1 MNHSDSKQ
9 TGRQLQPAVTS
20 LPNGSLAEQ
29 DPARRQ
35 EPAGETAAHNPE
47 LRFDVGGM
55 TCAACQVRV
64 EKAVAK
70 VPGVNQVAVNLLT
83 NSMQVHY
90 NPDTA
95 DAAAIIEAVDKAG
108 YSANIKPAT
117 TGASGTAAARPVAGR
132 GKRVE
137 TVQQKQARLMKR
149 RFWSSAAFTLPL
161 LIVAMGPML
170 GMPLPAFFSGAA
182 NTANYAFL
190 QLLLTL
196 PVIVINR
203 SFFLN
208 GFKALGHLA
217 PNMDSLVAL
226 GAGAALAYGILTLF
240 RVNAAAAAQDMDT
253 LMQLHHNLYFE
264 SAATIL
270 TLITLG
276 KFLEARSK
284 SHTTDS
290 LTALMN
296 LAPETALVERGGQAA
311 EIPLEQVKSGDIV
324 QVKSNSRIPVDGV
337 IISGSS
343 SVDESAITGESL
355 PVDKH
360 EGDWVTGATM
370 NTYGFIRVEA
380 RRVGEDSTLAKI
392 IRLVEDAGGSKAPI
406 AHLADKIA
414 GVFVPVVMGI
424 ALLTLIV
431 WLLLGYGWSFAL
443 NLAIAVLVISC
454 PCALGLATPVALMV
468 GTGRG
473 AAEGILIKSGEA
485 LETAQGIQTVVLDK
499 TGTLTEGRPQVTDI
513 YYRGSTGTAPSR
525 QKEEGWRLLQ
535 LAAALEQG
543 SEHPLAKA
551 LTQAGRQAEASYQL
565 AALPAAN
572 HFASHSGLGVTAEL
586 GQQAYA
592 LGNRRFMISQ
602 GALSAAETDGAG
614 TASAILAAAD
624 HYEQDGKTT
633 VFLATDGK
641 LEAVFALADQLRPSS
656 VQAVKDFQKLG
667 LEVVM
672 LTGDKEGSAS
682 AIARQAGVNRY
693 VAEVLPADKEA
704 EVRRL
709 QAEGRKVA
717 MIGDGINDAPALVRA
732 DTGIAIGAG
741 TDVALDA
748 ADVVLMH
755 SDLRDAVTAIE
766 LSRATLRNIKENLFW
781 AFIYNVIGI
790 PLAAGVWY
798 PAFHLLLNPMFAA
811 AAMSLSSVFV
821 VTNALRLTRFK
832 PAWRKPGQSADQS
845 RELAGQAGQ
854 PSSHQ
859 ADGAVA
865 LTQINLEADESQP
878 AAGPAQA
885 DSSAAGL
892 KPAQSNHQTSR
903 KEDLNMSEKTVFVE
917 GMSCNHCRMAVEK
930 ALSAVPGVSQAK
942 VDLAAKQAKVETD
955 GTVTDAALTAAVTDA
970 GYSVARIEA

>member
-1 MNHSDSKQ
+1 MNQTDSKPAAL
-9 TGRQLQPAVTS
+9 TLQPDVKPLNRTGDKRS
-20 LPNGSLAEQ
+20 QAERPEQ
-29 DPARRQ
+29 
-35 EPAGETAAHNPE
+35 TVAAKTPDNAW
-47 LRFDVGGM
+47 RFDVGGM

-70 VPGVNQVAVNLLT
+70 VPGVKQVAVNLLT
-83 NSMQVHY
+83 NSMQVHFD
-90 NPDTA
+90 PETA
-95 DAAAIIEAVDKAG
+95 DATAIVAAVDRAG
-108 YSANIKPAT
+108 YSAHLKPSAAAAAKPA
-117 TGASGTAAARPVAGR
+117 ALPGR
-132 GKRVE
+132 RAE
-137 TVQQKQARLMKR
+137 TVQQREARQIKR
-149 RFWSSAAFTLPL
+149 RFWISAAFTIPL

-170 GMPLPAFFSGAA
+170 GMPLPAFLSGTA

-203 SFFLN
+203 NFFVN
-208 GFKALGHLA
+208 GFKALRHLA

-226 GAGAALAYGILTLF
+226 GAGAALAYGILTIF
-240 RVNAAAAAQDMDT
+240 RVNAAAATQDMAT

-290 LTALMN
+290 LTALMR
-296 LAPETALVERGGQAA
+296 LAPETALVERGGQTE
-311 EIPLEQVKSGDIV
+311 EIPLEQVKSGDII
-324 QVKSNSRIPVDGV
+324 QVKSNSRVPVDGV
-337 IISGSS
+337 IVSGSS
-343 SVDESAITGESL
+343 AVDESAITGESL

-414 GVFVPVVMGI
+414 SVFVPVVMGL
-424 ALLTLIV
+424 ALLTLVV

-473 AAEGILIKSGEA
+473 ASEGILIKSGEA
-485 LETAQGIQTVVLDK
+485 LETAHGLQTVVLDK
-499 TGTLTEGRPQVTDI
+499 TGTLTEGRPRVTDI
-513 YYRGSTGTAPSR
+513 YYRRPDAVAATRPER
-525 QKEEGWRLLQ
+525 EGWRLLQ
-535 LAAALEQG
+535 LAGLLEQG
-543 SEHPLAKA
+543 SEHPLARA
-551 LTQAGRQAEASYQL
+551 LTKAGQQ
-565 AALPAAN
+565 AALSQQLPALPEVRQFTA
-572 HFASHSGLGVTAEL
+572 HSGLGVTAAL
-586 GQQAYA
+586 GQQTYA
-592 LGNRRFMISQ
+592 LGNRRFMTAQ
-602 GALSAAETDGAG
+602 GAVS
-614 TASAILAAAD
+614 LAAAGSPD
-624 HYEQDGKTT
+624 TADFLAAASRYENDGKTT
-633 VFLATDGK
+633 VFLAVDGQ
-641 LEAVFALADQLRPSS
+641 LQAVFGLADQLRPSS
-656 VQAVKDFQKLG
+656 VQAVQDFQKLG

-672 LTGDKEGSAS
+672 LTGDKEGSAR
-682 AIARQAGVNRY
+682 AIAKQAGVDRY
-693 VAEVLPADKEA
+693 VAEVMPADKEA

-748 ADVVLMH
+748 ADIVLMH

-798 PAFHLLLNPMFAA
+798 AAFHLLLNPMFAA

-832 PAWRKPGQSADQS
+832 PAWRRFGPPEEQS
-845 RELAGQAGQ
+845 RKQAAQAGRSASPETDGDAGIDQ
-854 PSSHQ
+854 IKLEAGDRQ
-859 ADGAVA
+859 AATTELQAVA
-865 LTQINLEADESQP
+865 ATPVGQKQI
-878 AAGPAQA
+878 
-885 DSSAAGL
+885 
-892 KPAQSNHQTSR
+892 QSIKQTSR
-903 KEDLNMSEKTVFVE
+903 KEALNMSKKTVFVE

-955 GTVTDAALTAAVTDA
+955 GSVTDAALTAAVTDA
-970 GYSVARIEA
+970 GYSVSHIEA